1 MQSPTIAIIGLGYV
15 GLPTFVAVH
24 QTGQFNVIGYTRN
37 QKRVDLLHQGQSQID
52 EPSVDD
58 YLTQHKGT
66 LDFTTNP
73 DELKDA
79 QIYLICVPTPVHA
92 DFTPDYGPVIEA
104 TELIAPYVREGTH
117 VVLESTVNPGT
128 CRELII
134 PLLEEKTG
142 LSAGNDF
149 NVAHC
154 PERVNP
160 GDKVWNIFNINRN
173 IGSISP
179 ERNEE
184 IAQIY
189 RTFLPDATIN
199 EVSSLEIAEATKII
213 ENSFRDVNIAFVNE
227 LARSFDAMGIDVK
240 ETIDAAANKPFGF
253 MAHYPGAGVGGHCI
267 AVDPYYL
274 IKKASLHGF
283 DHKFLKLAREINN
296 DMPRYA
302 VDRLMHLLN
311 KVQLPVNGT
320 RIALLGLS
328 YKPDIAD
335 LRNSP
340 SFEVVTLLKKLGA
353 DLVTYDPHTDSDAA
367 SLSEA
372 VDGAKA
378 VVVATAHQE
387 FLSELP
393 AQLSSAATTVQ
404 VVVDGRNCLDVSQIP
419 EQILYCGIG
428 RRR

>member
-1 MQSPTIAIIGLGYV
+1 MQSSTIAIIGLGYV

-24 QTGQFNVIGYTRN
+24 QTGQYSVVGYTRN
-37 QKRVDLLHQGQSQID
+37 QKRIDLLNQGQSQID

-58 YLTQHKGT
+58 YLAQHKGT
-66 LDFTTNP
+66 LTFTANP
-73 DELKDA
+73 DDLKDA
-79 QIYLICVPTPVHA
+79 QIFLICVPTPVHA

-104 TELIAPYVREGTH
+104 TELIAPYVRTGAH

-134 PLLEEKTG
+134 PLLEEKTK
-142 LSAGNDF
+142 LTAGTDF

-173 IGSISP
+173 IGSIDQ
-179 ERNEE
+179 ERNVE

-302 VDRLMHLLN
+302 VDRLAYLLN
-311 KVQLPVNGT
+311 KVKLPVNGT

-340 SFEVVTLLKKLGA
+340 SFEIKKLLEKLGA
-353 DLVTYDPHTDSDAA
+353 DLVTYDPHTDADVPDMKSA
-367 SLSEA
+367 L
-372 VDGAKA
+372 DGAQA
-378 VVVATAHQE
+378 VLVATAHQE
-387 FLSELP
+387 FVKELP
-393 AQLSSAATTVQ
+393 RQLAAKESMVK
-404 VVVDGRNCLDVSQIP
+404 VVVDGRNCLDQSQLP
-419 EQILYCGIG
+419 EQLLYCGIG
-428 RRR
+428 RTR